1 MEFPLLKNIIIMG
14 SGVGG
19 ATVAKELATKGHK
32 VTILEKGKYHKLGTT
47 MRALKFYSGS
57 LLCPAERTPE
67 GTEIIR
73 TIMVGGSSMVTLAN
87 GVRALEK
94 ELRAIGINL
103 KDEFEEAEKET
114 GVTPTQGLGG
124 NHACRN
130 LC

>member
-1 MEFPLLKNIIIMG
+1 LKSKAIIVG

-19 ATVAKELATKGHK
+19 AAVAKELATKGHE

-57 LLCPAERTPE
+57 LLCSAERTSE